1 MAYFMNSINKYPR
14 NHYDVLEVSHGA
26 SPEVLRAAYKSLIQR
41 YHPDRNPG
49 DAGAAERSALVVK
62 AYQVLSDPV
71 SRSAYDL
78 DLKRQSESLQHV
90 GVGRRELAV
99 SEVSRGR
106 AFHWLSWA
114 PIVLLALF
122 LWFFRSAFFDAP
134 LVSPG
139 PPTIASPHD
148 RVAASDDQALLA
160 ARTVPALIENLE
172 VTLVPRRRP
181 DGTTGGDPKH
191 VLSIKTIGVV
201 AGGFDPD
208 KYIELLNSSREYI
221 ARKLSE
227 RLSTAD
233 YERLVGNDADRY
245 LKRLILDSIS
255 EITNTQSLG
264 RDAPAGA
271 NPATHYG
278 SVEVLLPD
286 AFLVESR

>member
-1 MAYFMNSINKYPR
+1 MNTIDKPPR
-14 NHYDVLEVSHGA
+14 SHYDVLEVSHGA

-71 SRSAYDL
+71 SRSVYDL
-78 DLKRQSESLQHV
+78 DLKRQSESLQRV
-90 GVGRRELAV
+90 GAGRRELPLA
-99 SEVSRGR
+99 EGSRGR
-106 AFHWLSWA
+106 ELHWLSWA

-122 LWFFRSAFFDAP
+122 LWFFWSAFFDAP
-134 LVSPG
+134 PVSPG
-139 PPTIASPHD
+139 ATTIASPHD
-148 RVAASDDQALLA
+148 RVAASDGQALSA

-172 VTLVPRRRP
+172 VTLVPRRSP
-181 DGTTGGDPKH
+181 ASPASGDPKH

-227 RLSTAD
+227 RLATAD
-233 YERLVGNDADRY
+233 HGRLVGPDADRY

-255 EITNTQSLG
+255 EITNTQALG
-264 RDAPAGA
+264 RDAPAGT

-278 SVEVLLPD
+278 LVEVLLPD